1 MKVKDKILREVVQE
15 IISEKKK
22 KGDCILA
29 RDYAISKV
37 LMTEVFAELSKRG
50 IIKMGVG
57 NTYVLTEYCVELSRQ
72 YCYDMIVSDIADI
85 AEWTKI
91 SRLSSDIV
99 IQIMENELR
108 SGNTSG

>member
-72 YCYDMIVSDIADI
+72 YCYDMIVSDMPTSQNGQKYQDYQAIL
-85 AEWTKI
+85 
-91 SRLSSDIV
+91 SFRLWK
-99 IQIMENELR
+99 MN
-108 SGNTSG
+108 